1 MLIKTLAL
9 YSLVYIAGIT
19 SSMAVHQVIPS
30 AGTAARVQ
38 SGTVSG
44 TPLVTGQIAN
54 RSLKSDRLPIKRAM
68 HEVNDKSRLQGPL
81 KIARNPKF
89 KTDCKPPIDVLGRC
103 FAEARANQKNA

>member
-81 KIARNPKF
+81 KIARNPSKRIVSRPSMSSAVALQ
-89 KTDCKPPIDVLGRC
+89 T
-103 FAEARANQKNA
+103 

>member
-81 KIARNPKF
+81 KSHETQSSKRIVSRPSMSSAVALQ
-89 KTDCKPPIDVLGRC
+89 TLG
-103 FAEARANQKNA
+103 